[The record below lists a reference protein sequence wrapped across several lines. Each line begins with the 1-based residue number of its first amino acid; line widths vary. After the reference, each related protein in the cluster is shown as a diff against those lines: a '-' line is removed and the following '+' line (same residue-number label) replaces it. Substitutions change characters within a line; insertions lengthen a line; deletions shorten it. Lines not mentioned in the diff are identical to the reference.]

1 MLMTD
6 RRDMNYR
13 TLCALAVI
21 ILSFLGPAEIS
32 SGQPGTMPA
41 TTQPANLLKNGSFEQ
56 VEAEK
61 PADWAIDLESASH
74 VQILAEGDNH
84 FLRVTSGDEPAT
96 LACVQTIKI
105 EPAWEILT
113 VSGWMRAQKVV
124 VGEQPWTTPRIAI
137 EFLNEDGAHAGD
149 WPEMPRLEADAAEW
163 VEQSVTVLIPL
174 DADRVEIRPGLI
186 DCQGQV
192 DFDDIQ
198 VQPSEQ

>member
-1 MLMTD
+1 MHHPSP
-6 RRDMNYR
+6 Y
-13 TLCALAVI
+13 ALAVL
-21 ILSFLGPAEIS
+21 ILTAIGPAAVCR
-32 SGQPGTMPA
+32 GQPGTMPA

-61 PADWAIDLESASH
+61 PADWAIDLESAPH
-74 VQILAEGDNH
+74 IKVLAEGDNH

-105 EPAWEILT
+105 DPTWENLM
-113 VSGWMRAQKVV
+113 VSGWMRARKVV

-137 EFLNEDGAHAGD
+137 EFLDEDGQHAGD

-163 VEQSVTVLIPL
+163 VEQSVTVEIPL

-198 VQPSEQ
+198 VTPSEQ